1 MKKRVTKKALP
12 KGRVV
17 QVDEYLFQILCGASD
32 YNRYMLDHLI
42 ERVVRLENLMK
53 RKERH

>member
-53 RKERH
+53 RKERR